1 MKIVIV
7 EDEKPA
13 VERLELLL
21 KKTYPDA
28 EVVQVLDSVES
39 SVNWFNSACVGFIS
53 PAVSVSIWFVA

>member
-39 SVNWFNSACVGFIS
+39 SVNWFRENTGLADLVFMDIRLTD
-53 PAVSVSIWFVA
+53 